1 MNNAAKITVMLMA
14 GLFAMAL
21 AGPASNLAFGDDHGP
36 PDHHE
41 VRGRQDHRE
50 QGRHEDRRDFR
61 EHGPQERREFDRRFD
76 NRHFD
81 DHHFDERRFDRDHYF
96 PQRGVV
102 VRVLPGGY
110 HPYYYGGRRFFFA
123 GGAWYAPGPDGFIVT
138 APPRGLR
145 VSILPPFYTTVSFG
159 GVPYYYADDVYYRW
173 QPGLNAYEVVAPPP
187 GADQAGA
194 PPAEAPPP
202 PAPPQQ
208 LYIYPKNGQSEAQQ
222 AQDRY
227 ECHTWAKG
235 QTGFD
240 PTQPDGG
247 VSFDENGPKR
257 SQYHRAM
264 VACLSA
270 RGYSVR

>member
-1 MNNAAKITVMLMA
+1 MNSAAKCRLMVMS
-14 GLFAMAL
+14 GLLAMAL

-36 PDHHE
+36 PD
-41 VRGRQDHRE
+41 
-50 QGRHEDRRDFR
+50 RHEDR
-61 EHGPQERREFDRRFD
+61 GPQARHDEGHHDQVRHDDHRDDRRGDQRELRQPGPQDRRAFDRRFE
-76 NRHFD
+76 HG
-81 DHHFDERRFDRDHYF
+81 HYYPRR
-96 PQRGVV
+96 GAV
-102 VRVLPGGY
+102 VRELPGGY
-110 HPYYYGGRRFFFA
+110 RPYYYGGRRFFFA
-123 GGAWYAPGPDGFIVT
+123 GGAWYASGPGGFIVT
-138 APPRGLR
+138 VPPFGLR

-159 GVPYYYADDVYYRW
+159 GVPYYYADDAYYRW
-173 QPGLNAYEVVAPPP
+173 RPDLNVYEVVAPPP
-187 GADQAGA
+187 GADLSGESTDA
-194 PPAEAPPP
+194 P

-208 LYIYPKNGQSEAQQ
+208 IYIYPKNGQNEAQQ

-247 VSFDENGPKR
+247 VAPDENGAKS

-270 RGYSVR
+270 RGYSVQ